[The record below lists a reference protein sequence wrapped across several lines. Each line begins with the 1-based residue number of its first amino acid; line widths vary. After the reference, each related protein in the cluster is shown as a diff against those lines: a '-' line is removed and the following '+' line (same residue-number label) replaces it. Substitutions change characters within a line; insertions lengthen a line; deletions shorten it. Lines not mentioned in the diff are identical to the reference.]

1 MPNIDLMVTKQSK
14 QISYLKRQLEKVGW
28 KIVEERIATFEGT
41 PRWEIQDD
49 IPNLIVTWK
58 IQRNRRVEPTII
70 DFIAW
75 WDEISY
81 ETFTND
87 CAQCKIRGTSIKLYF
102 NKDKSLKTPRAKEIW
117 ENELADFVELLNKE
131 ESRRL
136 AIASL

>member
-1 MPNIDLMVTKQSK
+1 MTTRQSK
-14 QISYLKRQLEKVGW
+14 QISNLKRQLEKVGW
-28 KIVEERIATFEGT
+28 QIVEERIASFEGT
-41 PRWEIQDD
+41 PRWELQDD

-58 IQRNRRVEPTII
+58 ILRNKRVEPTII
-70 DFIAW
+70 DFIAC

-87 CAQCKIRGTSIKLYF
+87 CAQCEVRGTSIKLYF
-102 NKDKSLKTPRAKEIW
+102 KKDKSLKTPRNKEIW

-136 AIASL
+136 AIDSF